1 MAKMRLFLRESTV
14 GREPL
19 AVSMSS
25 VKAGERVLQIG
36 GGDPRIAHAIASK
49 AGLTGLAIVVVPNEA
64 DANRVRAFTGE
75 GASSAEV
82 RVEGL
87 DRLPFENDAYDVIVV
102 HNVEGLL
109 AGLERTVRERALHE
123 CLRVLRP
130 GGRALVLDAGK
141 PTAIRAMFGGAPKRD
156 AAYEAGGSTTGALQ
170 SAGFT
175 AVRLL
180 GDREGYRFVEGIKPR
195 QGSN

>member
-1 MAKMRLFLRESTV
+1 MPKMRMFLRKSTI

-36 GGDPRIAHAIASK
+36 VDDPRIAHAIASK
-49 AGLTGLAIVVVPNEA
+49 AGLTGLAVILVPDEPG
-64 DANRVRAFTGE
+64 ANRVRGYTGE
-75 GASSAEV
+75 GAAAAEV
-82 RVEGL
+82 RIEPL
-87 DRLPFENDAYDVIVV
+87 DRLPFENDAYDIVV
-102 HNVEGLL
+102 IHNLEGQL
-109 AGLERTVRERALHE
+109 AAMDKTARERALRE

-130 GGRALVLDAGK
+130 GGRALVLDAGT
-141 PTAIRAMFGGAPKRD
+141 PTGIRAMFGGGPKHD
-156 AAYEAGGSTTGALQ
+156 GAYEAGGGTPGALQ

-175 AVRLL
+175 AVRPL
-180 GDREGYRFVEGIKPR
+180 GDREGYRFIEGIKPR